1 MEACEINAHL
11 NLGRSIYCALNRLT
25 GKRLINTRQSS
36 RDFRRTVYFYEQPK
50 TDNKLDHSSSL
61 EEGSIQDGKEEAGHS
76 PSIPVVQNV
85 INQPESVTTQG
96 IDNRSQTRS
105 QVSNESNEPSV
116 INLPASDDELLAET
130 CNSSNPSDCSTW
142 QPGTKFQSVSQHK
155 SYRKYLGKVL
165 TVKANDQQRRVIEA
179 EETKDG
185 FSYWCV
191 QLANDSL

>member
-1 MEACEINAHL
+1 
-11 NLGRSIYCALNRLT
+11 LT

-36 RDFRRTVYFYEQPK
+36 RDFRRTVYFYEQPE
-50 TDNKLDHSSSL
+50 TDNKLDHSSCL

-76 PSIPVVQNV
+76 PSIPVVQDV
-85 INQPESVTTQG
+85 INQSESVTTQG
-96 IDNRSQTRS
+96 IEHRSQTRS
-105 QVSNESNEPSV
+105 QVTNESNEPSV

-130 CNSSNPSDCSTW
+130 HNSSDLSDCSTW
-142 QPGTKFQSVSQHK
+142 QPGTKFQSVSRHK

-165 TVKANDQQRRVIEA
+165 TVKANDQERRVIEA

-185 FSYWCV
+185 FSYRCV